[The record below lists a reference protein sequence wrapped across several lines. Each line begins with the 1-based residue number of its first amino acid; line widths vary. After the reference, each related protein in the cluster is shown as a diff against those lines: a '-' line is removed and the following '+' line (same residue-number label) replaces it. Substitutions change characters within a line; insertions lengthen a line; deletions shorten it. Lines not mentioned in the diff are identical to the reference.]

1 MRKVLPRTHRV
12 HSLTGRIT
20 LDTLHKAFKAVKRH
34 RGAAGLDTQSI
45 KRFEANVDE
54 NLLALMRDM
63 KSGTSQPIP
72 LRRVYIP
79 QGPGRFGPWES
90 PPYGVAWHRR

>member
-1 MRKVLPRTHRV
+1 MLMVLPRTLRA

-20 LDTLHKAFKAVKRH
+20 LETLHKAFKAVKRN
-34 RGAAGLDTQSI
+34 RGAAGLDKQSI
-45 KRFEANVDE
+45 TMFEANLDE

-72 LRRVYIP
+72 LRRVSIP
-79 QGPGRFGPWES
+79 TGPGRFRP
-90 PPYGVAWHRR
+90 

>member
-1 MRKVLPRTHRV
+1 MLLGLPRTLRV
-12 HSLTGRIT
+12 HALTGRIT
-20 LDTLHKAFKAVKRH
+20 LDTLHKAFKAVKRT

-45 KRFEANVDE
+45 TMFAANLDE

-63 KSGTSQPIP
+63 QSGTSQPIP

-79 QGPGRFGPWES
+79 KGPGRFRP
-90 PPYGVAWHRR
+90 

>member
-1 MRKVLPRTHRV
+1 MVLPRTLRV

-20 LDTLHKAFKAVKRH
+20 LDTLRTAFQAVKRN
-34 RGAAGLDTQSI
+34 RGAAGLDTQSLTMCD
-45 KRFEANVDE
+45 ANLDE

-72 LRRVYIP
+72 LRRVYLP
-79 QGPGRFGPWES
+79 KGPGKVRP
-90 PPYGVAWHRR
+90 